1 MTTYKL
7 NPQALN
13 DKWGGVICLELGS
26 SKPSNFGE
34 ILAILKD
41 IVDNHRHYLIS
52 VIDIDNPNVVYG
64 DYEQISKEI
73 NGAYA
78 ITQTLTF
85 GDGRH
90 RVVRYWFYE
99 DGRYGKSYQDLNAY
113 LEFPSIKQR
122 ITELEN
128 KLNEITQTE

>member
-1 MTTYKL
+1 M
-7 NPQALN
+7 
-13 DKWGGVICLELGS
+13 GGGDLLRVRF
-26 SKPSNFGE
+26 SKPSNFDE

-73 NGAYA
+73 NGSYA
-78 ITQTLTF
+78 ITQTLTM

-99 DGRYGKSYQDLNAY
+99 DGRYSKSYQELNAY
-113 LEFPSIKQR
+113 LEFPSIKKR